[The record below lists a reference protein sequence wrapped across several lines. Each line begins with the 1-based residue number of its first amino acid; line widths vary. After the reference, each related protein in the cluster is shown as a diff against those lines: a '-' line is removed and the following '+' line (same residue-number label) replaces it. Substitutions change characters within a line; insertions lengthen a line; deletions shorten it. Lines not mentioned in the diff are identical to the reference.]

1 MAGGQSGGQR
11 GGLTRGRARGLGA
24 RNVERAAIWAFL
36 PVAAMAPFTLLA
48 LAVFWFPIGLL
59 TNIPYWWVVVAF
71 GALGL
76 TLFVRPFQAAVLTPV
91 LGARLPHLHEASRI
105 ADAWGDVARANDLPT
120 DRYVVRVLSSEEVNA
135 FACGGHLMVVTS
147 YAATELTEAQLRGV
161 LAHEL
166 SHHLGMHTIAITI
179 GHWLSVPVVLL
190 ARIGFYFENV
200 AQAAAQSFGR
210 RSPLVESLGV
220 LAAAV
225 FKGAAW
231 IFTAALRAGDAL
243 GNYVGH
249 GSEFEADKR
258 AVDMGFGPELASA
271 LRAVLATGSGAR
283 PIGWRGRLAASHPAA
298 RTRVAR
304 IEALARHPNR

>member
-1 MAGGQSGGQR
+1 VKPGGGPA
-11 GGLTRGRARGLGA
+11 GRALGA
-24 RNVERAAIWAFL
+24 RNVERSAIWAFL
-36 PVAAMAPFTLLA
+36 PVAAMAPFALLA
-48 LAVFWFPIGLL
+48 LAVFWLPLGAL
-59 TNIPYWWVVVAF
+59 TDVPYWWVVVAF
-71 GALGL
+71 CALGL
-76 TLFVRPFQAAVLTPV
+76 TLFVRPFQAAVLTPL
-91 LGARLPHLHEASRI
+91 LGARLPNTREESRI
-105 ADAWGDVARANDLPT
+105 TAAWVDVAQANGLPT
-120 DRYVVRVLSSEEVNA
+120 GRYVLRVLPSDELNA

-147 YAATELTEAQLRGV
+147 YAATKLTAAQLRGV

-166 SHHLGMHTIAITI
+166 SHHLGMHTVAITI
-179 GHWLSVPVVLL
+179 GHWLSAPVVLL

-210 RSPLVESLGV
+210 RSPLVEAVGV

-231 IFTAALRAGDAL
+231 ILTAALRAGDAL

-258 AVDMGFGPELASA
+258 AVSMGFGPELASA

-283 PIGWRGRLAASHPAA
+283 PVGWRGRLAASHPAA

-304 IEALARHPNR
+304 IEALARHPAR